1 MGLHAVGVTLEREA
15 EETEENVAVENV
27 AVEREAVAREA
38 AREEAGL
45 EVGSAV
51 AVAMEEAGSVVE
63 PTEVAREAA
72 AMVVVG

>member
-1 MGLHAVGVTLEREA
+1 M
-15 EETEENVAVENV
+15 
-27 AVEREAVAREA
+27 EREAVAREA

-63 PTEVAREAA
+63 PTEVAREATENVAVAKVA
-72 AMVVVG
+72 AAREAEETEGD